1 MKNYTK
7 TKAIRITETQH
18 ETLLK
23 MQAYKVDVAQFIRT
37 TIAEKIKRE
46 YKELMPKPKKVYIPF

>member
-37 TIAEKIKRE
+37 AIAEKIKRE

>member
-7 TKAIRITETQH
+7 TKVIRITQTQH

-23 MQAYKVDVAQFIRT
+23 MQSYKVDVAQFIRT
-37 TIAEKIKRE
+37 AIAEKIKRE
-46 YKELMPKPKKVYIPF
+46 YKELIPKPKKAFTPF